1 MLSDFI
7 TGAAFGAALRA
18 SGVYEPAV
26 ILSQLNVTDWHM
38 VETFLTASGT
48 SVCVFPFLGLDPSG
62 SSALETQLF
71 ANIHRVVVALSQP
84 LSHLSQKPRDY
95 SSVGLF
101 ASYDGNILG
110 GLLAGAGMALSGSCP
125 GTIFVQLGAGIPS
138 GFYTIAGCVL
148 GGVAWSG
155 MLAPALE
162 ARTRTRIKSNIQP
175 KLSVYEHLGISR
187 ATATV
192 GIAATF
198 AMTVSTINLLAPSQ
212 TRGLVTPIA
221 GGLLIAGSQLISI
234 ITRSKLIGTSSSFE
248 EAGKYIWWAL
258 RGGNSD
264 RRPKSYS
271 TIVLTAGMVAGAALV
286 PLMNPIASGSSTFPR
301 PGVDI
306 NPVGAAL
313 GGMLLAIGSRMGGG
327 CTSGHGISGISLL
340 SVSSFIS
347 VAAMFSGGMIVSM
360 FLGL

>member
-48 SVCVFPFLGLDPSG
+48 SV
-62 SSALETQLF
+62 
-71 ANIHRVVVALSQP
+71 VVVALSQLLGHP
-84 LSHLSQKPRDY
+84 SQKPRDY

-110 GLLAGAGMALSGSCP
+110 GLLMGAGMALSGSCP

-138 GFYTIAGCVL
+138 GFSTIAGCVL
-148 GGVAWSG
+148 GGVVWSG
-155 MLAPALE
+155 MLASVLE
-162 ARTRTRIKSNIQP
+162 ARTRTKIKSNFQP
-175 KLSVYEHLGISR
+175 KLSVYEHLGVSR

-198 AMTVSTINLLAPSQ
+198 AMAVSTINLLAPSQ

-221 GGLLIAGSQLISI
+221 GGLMIAGSQLISI

-258 RGGNSD
+258 RGGNSA
-264 RRPKSYS
+264 RRSLGSYG

-286 PLMNPIASGSSTFPR
+286 PLVTPIASGSSTFPR
-301 PGVDI
+301 PEGVDI
-306 NPVGAAL
+306 NPISAAL
-313 GGMLLAIGSRMGGG
+313 GGVLLAIGSRMGGG

-340 SVSSFIS
+340 SVSSFVS
-347 VAAMFSGGMIVSM
+347 VAAMFAGGMIASM